1 MPANNHYHN
10 NQSSAGRHDAAY
22 SSRTHQDEPKED
34 ELNLKKFF
42 LALWRQKW
50 LVIGSIIFFGII
62 AGIITFTTTPFY
74 QSKGSILIYQTQSGF
89 PDLGLGNNQLSSLLS
104 NNAGIGLGSTVGNE
118 LQVLRS
124 RRLSLNIADSLLEDP
139 LMSNGHKYPIV
150 YRSYPDDPH
159 VTSKDTVANR
169 LSNRLT
175 FQKAGDNSDV
185 IDVLY
190 EGPSSFGSQQI
201 VDITLSLFNKLSS
214 RQNRL
219 SANSA
224 ASFLH
229 DEKKRVRDSLKI
241 AEENLRQY
249 MDQHKL
255 VQIDEQTKQLIRQ
268 MADLS
273 KNLEKAR
280 AKLVAANSGIKQYK
294 NELNSI
300 QPDLAEQYSNAIR
313 PDITKLQYAKSELEI
328 KKQRLLA
335 ENPELNNNSSQIK
348 KLNQQIG
355 YYKKQIMKLMHNLTN
370 KNNGYIGLVS
380 GNGNVVQTI
389 TTINQKLIELQ
400 VQKKQYQSKVDVI
413 SSKLKEQKKFFD
425 NLPDNIVAFARLKRD
440 VKINSELYSTLSKQ
454 YARTS
459 IQERSQ
465 FGLGRIIDNGHSA
478 GQPVKPNKPLYIVFG
493 LIFGGVLSAGYIF
506 VRMTFIPTIWGA
518 DKIKKL
524 NIPLLSAIP
533 AMDSYIREHY
543 DGDDITQ
550 FRGKNISTR
559 LITLLNP
566 ESFISTSFHRLE
578 DHLINA
584 RDEQEMNSF
593 VLTSSAGDE
602 GRTVAIANLGVVL
615 AEAGYDVVLADADFR
630 QPKLHKLFG
639 GSNSAGMTDILS
651 KNSQWQ
657 EVLQETSA
665 ANLSLLA
672 AGSPP
677 ANVAAT
683 MRSKLFTD
691 LLAKLE
697 KQYDFVLINTPPF
710 GDVADSA
717 PLLKHSGGTIIAAR
731 CGETTETELEQTCE
745 NIEQTGANILGAVLT
760 GYVYHKSTD
769 TYPAYR

>member
-1 MPANNHYHN
+1 MPANNNYHN
-10 NQSSAGRHDAAY
+10 NQSSTGRHDAAY

-50 LVIGSIIFFGII
+50 LVVGSIIFFGII
-62 AGIITFTTTPFY
+62 AGIIAFTTTPFY
-74 QSKGSILIYQTQSGF
+74 QSKGSILIYQAQSGF
-89 PDLGLGNNQLSSLLS
+89 PDLGMGSNQLSSLLS
-104 NNAGIGLGSTVGNE
+104 NNYGIGLGSTVGNE

-124 RRLSLNIADSLLEDP
+124 RRLTLNIADSLLEDP
-139 LMSNGHKYPIV
+139 VMSNGRKYPVV

-159 VTSKDTVANR
+159 KTSKDTVANR

-201 VDITLSLFNKLSS
+201 VNITLSLFNKLSS

-219 SANSA
+219 SVNSA

-229 DEKKRVRDSLKI
+229 NEKKRIRDSLKI

-255 VQIDEQTKQLIRQ
+255 VQIDEQTKQIIQQ
-268 MADLS
+268 MADLNAS
-273 KNLEKAR
+273 LEEAR

-294 NELNSI
+294 NELNNI
-300 QPDLAEQYSNAIR
+300 QPGLAQQYSKALG
-313 PDITKLQYAKSELEI
+313 PDITRLQYAKSELEI

-335 ENPELNNNSSQIK
+335 ENPELDNSSPQLK

-355 YYKKQIMKLMHNLTN
+355 YYKNRIKKLMQNLIN
-370 KNNGYIGLVS
+370 KNNGYLGLIN
-380 GNGNVVQTI
+380 GKGNVVQTI
-389 TTINQKLIELQ
+389 SAINQKLIELQ
-400 VQKKQYQSKVDVI
+400 VQQKQYQSKVDVI
-413 SSKLKEQKKFFD
+413 SSQLKNLKKFFD
-425 NLPDNIVAFARLKRD
+425 NLPDNIVAFARLKRN
-440 VKINSELYSTLSKQ
+440 VKINGELYGTLSKQ

-478 GQPVKPNKPLYIVFG
+478 GEPVKPNKPLYIVLG
-493 LIFGGVLSAGYIF
+493 LIFGGILSAGYVF

-518 DKIKKL
+518 DKLKKL
-524 NIPLLSAIP
+524 NIPLLSAVP
-533 AMDSYIREHY
+533 AMDSYIKEY
-543 DGDDITQ
+543 YAGDDTTQ
-550 FRGKNISTR
+550 FMGKNISTR
-559 LITLLNP
+559 LVTLLNP
-566 ESFISTSFHRLE
+566 ESYISTSFHRLE

-584 RDEQEMNSF
+584 HDERKMKSF
-593 VLTSSAGDE
+593 VITSSIGDE
-602 GRTVAIANLGVVL
+602 GKTMTIANVGVVL
-615 AEAGYDVVLADADFR
+615 AEAGYDVILADADFR
-630 QPKLHKLFG
+630 QPKLHELFD
-639 GSNSAGMTDILS
+639 GSNVTGMTDILS
-651 KNSQWQ
+651 KNSRWQ
-657 EVLQETSA
+657 EVVQETSVA
-665 ANLSLLA
+665 GLSLLP

-683 MRSKLFTD
+683 MRGNALTD
-691 LLAKLE
+691 LLEKLE
-697 KQYDFVLINTPPF
+697 KQYDFVLINTAPF

-717 PLLKHSGGTIIAAR
+717 PLLKQAGGTIIAAR
-731 CGETTETELEQTCE
+731 CGETTETELDQTCE
-745 NIEQTGANILGAVLT
+745 NIEQTGANVLGAVLT
-760 GYVYHKSTD
+760 GYVYRKSTD
-769 TYPAYR
+769 IYPAYR